1 MAASRIILVF
11 AVAALATT
19 ATAPFA
25 GAQIE
30 QRPLV
35 RAIVGQLPTAPINPL
50 LQPSVPRANLLL
62 FESLVSYAGDL
73 KPRGQLAE
81 RWEVSADGLAY
92 TLFLRRNVRWHDG
105 RPFTADDVV
114 FTAQAALDERNQS
127 RMRHYYRVARQ
138 SVRAEKVDTHTVRFT
153 LPRPAADFL
162 HNLSQWNVIV
172 PRHLLEGRDLAATE
186 FNARPIGTGPFRFV
200 QLRENLLIRMAAN
213 PFYHLGRPKLDL
225 WVDRGFEDQMAAM
238 AALARGEVDL
248 LALDSRH
255 SVEVARRLPNI
266 RIVGYHPGWIYALN
280 INHKASFFG
289 DLRVRHALAHALD
302 REQLARIAGDVPV
315 AWSLIGPPSSWM
327 HNPNVPRYPKDIDRA
342 KQLLAE
348 AGFRPG
354 PGRVLQKDG
363 IPFRFT
369 LLIEADAAEVDTD
382 VLAAGLQQAFRAIG
396 VDMLIERLD
405 KRSLERQIFLGRE
418 FDAFLW
424 WNGYNF
430 DPDPGLYWHSK
441 TSVNNYDDAEIDR
454 LIEQAATASRPEV
467 RRQLLDAIA
476 MKIAKDVAFIPLY
489 YFSRYVAVRTTLK
502 LPPASAADFA
512 NSGVVYD
519 AHTIERIR

>member
-1 MAASRIILVF
+1 MLIALLLVILAAT
-11 AVAALATT
+11 LAPS
-19 ATAPFA
+19 AR
-25 GAQIE
+25 AQADP
-30 QRPLV
+30 RPLV

-50 LQPSVPRANLLL
+50 LLPSIPRANLLM
-62 FESLVSYAGDL
+62 FESLVSYGADL

-81 RWEVSADGLAY
+81 RWEISGDGLTY
-92 TLFLRRNVRWHDG
+92 TFFLRRNIRWHDG
-105 RPFTADDVV
+105 RPFAADDVV
-114 FTAQAALDERNQS
+114 FTARAALDERNQS
-127 RMRHYYRVARQ
+127 RMRPYYRVARQ
-138 SVRAEKVDTHTVRFT
+138 SVRVEKVDTHTVRFI
-153 LPRPAADFL
+153 LPTPAADFL
-162 HNLSQWNVIV
+162 YNLSQWNVIV
-172 PRHLLEGRDLAATE
+172 PRHLLEGRDLAAAE

-200 QLRENLLIRMAAN
+200 QLRENLFIRMVAN

-255 SVEVARRLPNI
+255 SVEIARRLPNV
-266 RIVGYHPGWIYALN
+266 RIIGYNPGWIYALN
-280 INHKASFFG
+280 LNHKASFFG
-289 DLRVRHALAHALD
+289 DPRVRQALAYALD
-302 REQLARIAGDVPV
+302 REQLAKIAGDVPV

-327 HNPNVPRYPKDIDRA
+327 HNPNVPRYPRDIDRA

-348 AGFRPG
+348 AGFRRG

-441 TSVNNYDDAEIDR
+441 TSVNNYDNPEIDR
-454 LIEQAATASRPEV
+454 LIDQAASASRPEV

-476 MKIAKDVAFIPLY
+476 TKIAKDAAFIPLY
-489 YFSRYVAVRTTLK
+489 YFSRYVAIRAGLK
-502 LPPASAADFA
+502 VPPASAADFA

-519 AHTIERIR
+519 VQTIERIR